1 MASVEAQDRAG
12 LYSSGSK
19 YEPFANF
26 LNNVG
31 TGTVAAAGLVA
42 TLTTDFSKLPSE
54 PQSSRELIARLA
66 SADTLVNVAVYAG
79 PVAAVL
85 LINKVIYSIYQR
97 LPEEKQKQVQVR
109 VAELGSYFQ
118 KSSRVI

>member
-1 MASVEAQDRAG
+1 MARIEAQNQAG

-42 TLTTDFSKLPSE
+42 ALNTDFNKLPSE
-54 PQSSRELIARLA
+54 PQSSQELVTRLT
-66 SADTLVNVAVYAG
+66 SADMLANLAVYAG

-85 LINKVIYSIYQR
+85 LINKALYSIYQR
-97 LPEEKQKQVQVR
+97 LPEEKQRQVQAR
-109 VAELGSYFQ
+109 VAELGSYFR
-118 KSSRVI
+118 KS